1 MSAAD
6 YFKQAQL
13 ALLRNET
20 EKAHTLL
27 VLSFRAKASKS
38 NGQ

>member
-1 MSAAD
+1 MSAVD

-20 EKAHTLL
+20 EKAHSLL
-27 VLSFRAKASKS
+27 VLSFRAKATRSEIK
-38 NGQ
+38 